1 MKSLFIVSLFF
12 MISSTALMADKVDML
27 TQKGAK
33 IAEVKCDKPK
43 LEQIKSDD
51 LNFVEKK
58 IKDENLC
65 KHLNKQQLKA
75 VATYVVHHKHL
86 HTAKNIHVPKDAKC
100 PICGMF
106 VAKYPKWVAF
116 MKDSKGHDL
125 YFDGVKDM
133 MKYYFNNPEEKF
145 ETILVSDF
153 YTLKPLNAKQAYF
166 VIGSN
171 VYGPMGE
178 ELIPFKTKEDAEV
191 FMQEHY
197 GKKIIRF
204 DEIKEDYLY

>member
-1 MKSLFIVSLFF
+1 MKYFLILFLVFTLPL
-12 MISSTALMADKVDML
+12 AADKQTIL
-27 TQKGAK
+27 AQKGAK
-33 IAEVKCDKPK
+33 IAKVMCETDKLNALSVKTPDEAKTAITKNKICPK
-43 LEQIKSDD
+43 LTP
-51 LNFVEKK
+51 
-58 IKDENLC
+58 
-65 KHLNKQQLKA
+65 KQLDA
-75 VATYVVHHKHL
+75 VAAYLLT
-86 HTAKNIHVPKDAKC
+86 KNNQPQTTLKINVPKDAKC

-106 VAKYPKWVAF
+106 VAKYPKWVAY
-116 MKDSKGHDL
+116 MKDHHGHDL

-133 MKYYFNNPEEKF
+133 MKYYFNNPKEKF
-145 ETILVSDF
+145 TTILVSDF
-153 YTLKPLNAKQAYF
+153 YTLKPLEAQKAYF